1 MTTLLRLLILVPL
14 GFILAVAAAGFTVA
28 LSIFGVS
35 PSSDASGWIILFA
48 AWAAAYAGAFA
59 LLPWLIAVVFAEG
72 FGLRSI
78 WFWLAVGGAVGGIAY
93 AFTGFYGDANENG
106 SGIAV
111 HLAAGFVAALVYWAV
126 AGRMSGE
133 GIVRRPGER
142 PAGGQS
148 AR

>member
-1 MTTLLRLLILVPL
+1 MTALLRLLILVPL

-28 LSIFGVS
+28 LGIFGLN

-48 AWAAAYAGAFA
+48 AWTAAYAGAFA

-78 WFWLAVGGAVGGIAY
+78 WFWFAIGGAVGGIAY
-93 AFTGFYGDANENG
+93 LFTGFYDEAARADA
-106 SGIAV
+106 SLAV
-111 HLAAGFVAALVYWAV
+111 HLAAGFVAGFVYWLV
-126 AGRMSGE
+126 AGRSAGL
-133 GIVRRPGER
+133 GIGG